1 MTHSSLPYS
10 PLLESSL
17 FHTFSKRADL
27 VDIPGRRRGKAGFRK
42 ISESEAYRTKILWE
56 ENVHWAPYNVQRR
69 DLLSLHPLINATR
82 YYFHLVDEEKEA
94 HRGWVTCL
102 KHPRVWSLGW
112 EDPLEKEIA
121 THSSILAWRI
131 LWSLVSYN
139 PWGLKEL
146 DTTEQLTHTHTHTH
160 THTLGHSFLTISL
173 ALRITPNDLFW
184 PVFYVSSF

>member
-27 VDIPGRRRGKAGFRK
+27 VAIPGRRRGKAGFRK

-121 THSSILAWRI
+121 THSSIPAWQI
-131 LWSLVSYN
+131 
-139 PWGLKEL
+139 PWTQEPGGL
-146 DTTEQLTHTHTHTH
+146 QSMGSQRVRHN
-160 THTLGHSFLTISL
+160 LGTKQQRKKPSQEVEDLGLQARFVSFLNCYISPKFNSL
-173 ALRITPNDLFW
+173 T
-184 PVFYVSSF
+184 Y